1 MGVYLA
7 TANAQPAR
15 LGQVEVQPNLL
26 LWGIA
31 ALALGMFLAGMKAEP
46 KFRAHRKKHRERRIA
61 GLRHKL
67 KEAELGR
74 IREFE
79 GE

>member
-1 MGVYLA
+1 MGVFLPVM
-7 TANAQPAR
+7 NGRPA

-46 KFRAHRKKHRERRIA
+46 KFRAVRKKRRERKVA
-61 GLRHKL
+61 GLRRRL

-74 IREFE
+74 IRDFE